1 MTRNSIDRRDS
12 NQRIRC
18 YGCHRPV
25 TQCFC
30 DRIPAINNQTAVLIL
45 QHRRERLHP
54 FNTARI
60 LRRSLLNSQLF
71 ADHIERL
78 ADALAARAISDG
90 VGLLYPGEGSR
101 LLSELSA
108 AQRPKQLV
116 ILDGTWHHTKTL
128 VREIPQ
134 LQSLP
139 KYSLAPSQPSRYRIR
154 REPNALFLSTL
165 EATVAALR
173 CLEPETHGFDLL
185 LSAFDGMVENQL
197 PFPKAANVWRRNHRR
212 IRDSLHI
219 PSVLRTHPERV
230 VAVYGEM
237 TPGTAH
243 DRAVL
248 DPVGQKTES
257 SRAPVF
263 WVAERLVTGERFEQ
277 AIKSPMIFPSSFFE
291 HLELP
296 ANSFTTAVTKEAFLK
311 AWEAF
316 LRPDDTLMF
325 YCSHVPKLLKGI
337 GGVERP
343 SLFLKGIQF
352 DKGKK
357 NGALDQLLNSLGI
370 VTGTSNC
377 SGRAGK
383 RLANTIALANHLIA
397 SAKIC

>member
-1 MTRNSIDRRDS
+1 MGS

-45 QHRRERLHP
+45 QHRRERFHP

-71 ADHIERL
+71 VDHIERL
-78 ADALAARAISDG
+78 AEALAAMPISDG
-90 VGLLYPGEGSR
+90 VGLLYPGVGSR
-101 LLSELSA
+101 LLNELSA

-139 KYSLAPSQPSRYRIR
+139 KYCLAPSQPSRYRIR

-173 CLEPETHGFDLL
+173 CLEPETIGFDQL
-185 LSAFDGMVENQL
+185 LSAFDGMVEGQL
-197 PFPKAANVWRRNHRR
+197 PFPKAANVWRSNHRR

-219 PSVLRTHPERV
+219 PSVLRNHPERV

-237 TPGTAH
+237 TPGAAH
-243 DRAVL
+243 GRAVL
-248 DPVGQKTES
+248 DPVGQNPES

-263 WVAERLVTGERFEQ
+263 WVAERLVTGERFER
-277 AIKSPMIFPSSFFE
+277 AIQSPLIFPSSFFE

-296 ANSFTTAVTKEAFLK
+296 ANSFTTAITKEAFLK

-337 GGVERP
+337 GGVERA
-343 SLFLKGIQF
+343 SLYLKGIQF
-352 DKGKK
+352 DKGQK

-370 VTGTSNC
+370 VTGTPNC

-397 SAKIC
+397 SAKTC